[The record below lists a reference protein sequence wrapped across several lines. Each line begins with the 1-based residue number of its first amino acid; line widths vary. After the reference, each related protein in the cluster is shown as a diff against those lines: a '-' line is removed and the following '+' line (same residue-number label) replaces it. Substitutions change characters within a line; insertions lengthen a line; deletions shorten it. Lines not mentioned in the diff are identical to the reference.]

1 MATGKKISK
10 IYSFKSEVGILMLMT
25 LKIYPRMSMF
35 EDQICDIVIGGK
47 WLVVIVI
54 YIPLWRNIG
63 TKHHILRQRK
73 SSGEVIYL

>member
-54 YIPLWRNIG
+54 NIPLW
-63 TKHHILRQRK
+63 
-73 SSGEVIYL
+73 